1 MTEEEKMQNQE
12 WDDEYVVAFRNIP
25 YFLLLF
31 CDYSTI
37 YFLISRRKASILQAF
52 A

>member
-25 YFLLLF
+25 YFLF
-31 CDYSTI
+31 DDISSERKSDY
-37 YFLISRRKASILQAF
+37 FV
-52 A
+52 